1 MEHPTIVLGVEMMD
15 QDHLRI
21 EEMFEA
27 ASRAPD
33 EDLPVL
39 YRDIAK
45 ELAAHFSREEDF
57 LRERQFPGLNCHL
70 AQHNV
75 LLAEMAH
82 GEPPK
87 AASGELR
94 RRMLFVMPQLVLS
107 HVTTMDRMAAA
118 FLKGELE
125 PAVRRVVDRQRLR
138 LRPRLE
144 AARLL
149 LGFCSSRSSSCRVCL
164 KTRRRAASRCL
175 MRSNAVSRRRR
186 ACLRCSSACQAST

>member
-1 MEHPTIVLGVEMMD
+1 MEHPTIILGVEMMD

-21 EEMFEA
+21 EKMFEA
-27 ASRAPD
+27 ASHAPD

-39 YRDIAK
+39 YRDTAK
-45 ELAAHFSREEDF
+45 ELAAHFAREEDF

-87 AASGELR
+87 SAGGELR

-118 FLKGELE
+118 FLNGELGQ
-125 PAVRRVVDRQRLR
+125 ADFDVLR
-138 LRPRLE
+138 LPLPGLAE
-144 AARLL
+144 
-149 LGFCSSRSSSCRVCL
+149 
-164 KTRRRAASRCL
+164 
-175 MRSNAVSRRRR
+175 
-186 ACLRCSSACQAST
+186 

>member
-21 EEMFEA
+21 EKMFEA
-27 ASRAPD
+27 ASHAPD

-45 ELAAHFSREEDF
+45 KLAAHFAREEDF

-87 AASGELR
+87 SAGGELR

-107 HVTTMDRMAAA
+107 HVTTMDRRAAA
-118 FLKGELE
+118 FLNGKL
-125 PAVRRVVDRQRLR
+125 AQADFDVLR
-138 LRPRLE
+138 LPLPGLAE
-144 AARLL
+144 
-149 LGFCSSRSSSCRVCL
+149 
-164 KTRRRAASRCL
+164 
-175 MRSNAVSRRRR
+175 
-186 ACLRCSSACQAST
+186 

>member
-21 EEMFEA
+21 EKMFEA
-27 ASRAPD
+27 ASHAPD

-45 ELAAHFSREEDF
+45 KLAAHFARQEDF

-87 AASGELR
+87 SAGGELR

-107 HVTTMDRMAAA
+107 HVTTMDRRAAA
-118 FLKGELE
+118 FLNGKL
-125 PAVRRVVDRQRLR
+125 AQADFDVLR
-138 LRPRLE
+138 LPLPGLAE
-144 AARLL
+144 
-149 LGFCSSRSSSCRVCL
+149 
-164 KTRRRAASRCL
+164 
-175 MRSNAVSRRRR
+175 
-186 ACLRCSSACQAST
+186 

>member
-21 EEMFEA
+21 EKIFEA
-27 ASRAPD
+27 ASHAPD

-45 ELAAHFSREEDF
+45 ELAAHFAREEDF

-87 AASGELR
+87 SADGELR
-94 RRMLFVMPQLVLS
+94 RRMLFVVPQLVLS
-107 HVTTMDRMAAA
+107 HVTTMDRMAAG
-118 FLKGELE
+118 FLKGELGQ
-125 PAVRRVVDRQRLR
+125 ADFDVLR
-138 LRPRLE
+138 LPLPGLVE
-144 AARLL
+144 
-149 LGFCSSRSSSCRVCL
+149 
-164 KTRRRAASRCL
+164 
-175 MRSNAVSRRRR
+175 
-186 ACLRCSSACQAST
+186 

>member
-21 EEMFEA
+21 EKMFEA
-27 ASRAPD
+27 ASHAPD
-33 EDLPVL
+33 EDLPAL

-45 ELAAHFSREEDF
+45 ELAAHFAREEDF

-87 AASGELR
+87 SADRGVATAHAFCHATIG
-94 RRMLFVMPQLVLS
+94 FVACNDDGS
-107 HVTTMDRMAAA
+107 N
-118 FLKGELE
+118 GG
-125 PAVRRVVDRQRLR
+125 
-138 LRPRLE
+138 
-144 AARLL
+144 
-149 LGFCSSRSSSCRVCL
+149 GFS
-164 KTRRRAASRCL
+164 
-175 MRSNAVSRRRR
+175 
-186 ACLRCSSACQAST
+186 

>member
-15 QDHLRI
+15 QDHRGI
-21 EEMFEA
+21 EKIFEA
-27 ASRAPD
+27 ASHAPD

-45 ELAAHFSREEDF
+45 ELAAHFAREEDF

-87 AASGELR
+87 SAGGELR

-118 FLKGELE
+118 FLKGELGQ
-125 PAVRRVVDRQRLR
+125 ADFDVLR
-138 LRPRLE
+138 LPLPGLAE
-144 AARLL
+144 
-149 LGFCSSRSSSCRVCL
+149 
-164 KTRRRAASRCL
+164 
-175 MRSNAVSRRRR
+175 
-186 ACLRCSSACQAST
+186 

>member
-21 EEMFEA
+21 EKMFEA
-27 ASRAPD
+27 ASHAPD

-45 ELAAHFSREEDF
+45 KLAAHFAREEDF

-87 AASGELR
+87 SAGGELR

-107 HVTTMDRMAAA
+107 HVTTMDRRAAS
-118 FLKGELE
+118 FLKGELGQ
-125 PAVRRVVDRQRLR
+125 ADFDVLR
-138 LRPRLE
+138 LPLPGLAE
-144 AARLL
+144 
-149 LGFCSSRSSSCRVCL
+149 
-164 KTRRRAASRCL
+164 
-175 MRSNAVSRRRR
+175 
-186 ACLRCSSACQAST
+186 

>member
-1 MEHPTIVLGVEMMD
+1 MEHPTIILGVEMMD

-21 EEMFEA
+21 EKMFEA
-27 ASRAPD
+27 ASHAPD

-39 YRDIAK
+39 YRYIAK
-45 ELAAHFSREEDF
+45 KLAAHFARQEDF

-87 AASGELR
+87 SAGGELR

-107 HVTTMDRMAAA
+107 HVTTMDRRAAA
-118 FLKGELE
+118 FLNGKL
-125 PAVRRVVDRQRLR
+125 AQADFDVLR
-138 LRPRLE
+138 LPLPGLAE
-144 AARLL
+144 
-149 LGFCSSRSSSCRVCL
+149 
-164 KTRRRAASRCL
+164 
-175 MRSNAVSRRRR
+175 
-186 ACLRCSSACQAST
+186 

>member
-15 QDHLRI
+15 QDHRRI
-21 EEMFEA
+21 EKMFEA
-27 ASRAPD
+27 ASHAPD

-45 ELAAHFSREEDF
+45 ELAAHFAREEDF

-75 LLAEMAH
+75 LLAEMAD

-87 AASGELR
+87 AAGGELR

-118 FLKGELE
+118 FLKGELGQ
-125 PAVRRVVDRQRLR
+125 ADFDVLR
-138 LRPRLE
+138 LPLPGLAE
-144 AARLL
+144 
-149 LGFCSSRSSSCRVCL
+149 
-164 KTRRRAASRCL
+164 
-175 MRSNAVSRRRR
+175 
-186 ACLRCSSACQAST
+186 

>member
-1 MEHPTIVLGVEMMD
+1 MEHPTIILGVEMMD

-21 EEMFEA
+21 EKMFEA
-27 ASRAPD
+27 ASHAPD

-45 ELAAHFSREEDF
+45 KLAAHFARQEDF

-87 AASGELR
+87 SAGGELR

-107 HVTTMDRMAAA
+107 HVTTMDRRAAA
-118 FLKGELE
+118 FLNGKL
-125 PAVRRVVDRQRLR
+125 AQADFDVLR
-138 LRPRLE
+138 LPLPGLAE
-144 AARLL
+144 
-149 LGFCSSRSSSCRVCL
+149 
-164 KTRRRAASRCL
+164 
-175 MRSNAVSRRRR
+175 
-186 ACLRCSSACQAST
+186 

>member
-1 MEHPTIVLGVEMMD
+1 
-15 QDHLRI
+15 
-21 EEMFEA
+21 MFEA
-27 ASRAPD
+27 ASHAPD

-45 ELAAHFSREEDF
+45 KLAAHFARQEDF

-87 AASGELR
+87 SAGGELR

-107 HVTTMDRMAAA
+107 HVTTMDRRAAA
-118 FLKGELE
+118 FLNGKL
-125 PAVRRVVDRQRLR
+125 AQADFDVLR
-138 LRPRLE
+138 LPLPGLAE
-144 AARLL
+144 
-149 LGFCSSRSSSCRVCL
+149 
-164 KTRRRAASRCL
+164 
-175 MRSNAVSRRRR
+175 
-186 ACLRCSSACQAST
+186 